1 MPPEP
6 PATPSNGGVVLSLRE
21 GGAGGPPA
29 LPRGPALDEEGCR
42 ALDRRLG
49 VPAEVLDAVY
59 APARRTGY
67 EVLGLLAAL
76 LAATLALAGL
86 FPWNRFLRPLPERRG
101 ERFAPAFLGDTEV
114 RRRGVPEAL
123 DPVDRARYSLTKLLQ
138 DGNLPKARAICEY
151 ELDRTPPE
159 AWRRW
164 LPVWNH
170 YFDIL
175 FRMRELGTLRDATH
189 RLLEQVPGH
198 TPALWYQAQ
207 ALVYRF
213 PRRDS
218 YPTDTPWQ
226 GWAERALELTDRA
239 LEVLDARAAAHGE
252 AIPDETRRRLDEEQR
267 LVLLLAAR
275 LHMYLWWTAG
285 RPDHGPVV
293 DQTRDAALALL
304 DRLGPR
310 DAEALALRRRILGD
324 ILDDWSWLEGKEPY
338 RGREVEKDVV
348 RAEFDQAD
356 AALRRL
362 RAAETEGGET
372 P

>member
-1 MPPEP
+1 MTSEP
-6 PATPSNGGVVLSLRE
+6 PVPASNGGVVLSLRQD
-21 GGAGGPPA
+21 GAGGPPA
-29 LPRGPALDEEGCR
+29 LPRGPALDQEGCR
-42 ALDRRLG
+42 ALDRQLG

-59 APARRTGY
+59 TPDRRTGY
-67 EVLGLLAAL
+67 ELLGLLAAL
-76 LAATLALAGL
+76 LTAALVLAAL

-101 ERFAPAFLGDTEV
+101 ERFAPAFLGDNEV
-114 RRRGVPEAL
+114 LRRGGPEAL
-123 DPVDRARYSLTKLLQ
+123 DPVDRARYSITKLLQ
-138 DGNLPKARAICEY
+138 EGNLPKARAICEY

-175 FRMRELGTLRDATH
+175 FRMRELGTLRDATR

-218 YPTDTPWQ
+218 YATDSPWQ
-226 GWAERALELTDRA
+226 GRAERALELTDRA
-239 LEVLDARAAAHGE
+239 LEVLDAREAAHGG
-252 AIPDETRRRLDEEQR
+252 AIPDETRQRLGEERR

-285 RPDHGPVV
+285 RPDHGPVI

-304 DRLGPR
+304 ERLGPR

-324 ILDDWSWLEGKEPY
+324 ILDDWSWVEGKEPY
-338 RGREVEKDVV
+338 RGREVEKDIV
-348 RAEFDQAD
+348 RAEFDEVD

-362 RAAETEGGET
+362 RVTEMEEGET
-372 P
+372 Q